1 MSNLTPTTSEN
12 LGEDYETIGEISV
25 DSGMVAICDPCS
37 FASKD
42 WAKEL
47 ATFNDEAGFTDGDGF
62 VMCRTV
68 HGDGVYPVVAVKQG
82 GRIVRLI
89 VDLDPVDDDFLDED
103 DDA

>member
-1 MSNLTPTTSEN
+1 MSNLTPTSED
-12 LGEDYETIGEISV
+12 LDETFETIGEIYI
-25 DSGMVAICDPCS
+25 DSSMVAICDPCS
-37 FASKD
+37 IAGKD

-68 HGDGVYPVVAVKQG
+68 HGDGVYPVVALRRG
-82 GRIVRLI
+82 GRIVQLI
-89 VDLDPVDDDFLDED
+89 IDLEPPAYDDED